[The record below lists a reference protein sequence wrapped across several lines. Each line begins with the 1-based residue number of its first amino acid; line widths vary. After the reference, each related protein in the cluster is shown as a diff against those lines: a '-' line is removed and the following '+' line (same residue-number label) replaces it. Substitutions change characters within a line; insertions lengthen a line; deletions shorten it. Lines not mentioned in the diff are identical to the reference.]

1 MGEISPQIF
10 DTLTSYSEFTGQKY
24 LVHRQG
30 SRHTVETFRM
40 LINGKI
46 VYNTSI
52 NGKRVFKFATY
63 NKPFLR
69 VYYEN
74 NKRFFRL

>member
-1 MGEISPQIF
+1 MRRLRNHHGNIV
-10 DTLTSYSEFTGQKY
+10 KN
-24 LVHRQG
+24 
-30 SRHTVETFRM
+30 FRM
-40 LINGKI
+40 IINGKA

-52 NGKRVFKFATY
+52 NGKRVFEFATY
-63 NKPFLR
+63 HKPFLR

>member
-1 MGEISPQIF
+1 VFLGPSSVIEISF
-10 DTLTSYSEFTGQKY
+10 SLTVKKI
-24 LVHRQG
+24 R
-30 SRHTVETFRM
+30 RI
-40 LINGKI
+40 INGKT
-46 VYNTSI
+46 VYAIFI
-52 NGKRVFKFATY
+52 NGKRVFEFATY